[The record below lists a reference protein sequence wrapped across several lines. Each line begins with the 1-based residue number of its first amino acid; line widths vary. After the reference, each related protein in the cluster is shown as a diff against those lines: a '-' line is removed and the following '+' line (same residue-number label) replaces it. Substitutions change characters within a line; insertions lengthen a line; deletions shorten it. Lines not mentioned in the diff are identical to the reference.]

1 MNRSEENIDPF
12 LVLLEQTAQGDRA
25 AFARLY
31 KETNHR
37 VKVYLYRLVQDRNC
51 IDDILVETYIQIWKN
66 SQGFQGRSK
75 ALSWMIGIARNLAL
89 KEIGKKKYHEDIA
102 DHPEIEAAGINLE
115 AGDRKKVFSRALA
128 RLSPK
133 HREILDLAFYQDL
146 AYREIAQI
154 LNISES
160 TVKTRVFYA
169 KASLKKALARM
180 GIDSDDL

>member
-1 MNRSEENIDPF
+1 MTRTAAHDPF
-12 LVLLEQTAQGDRA
+12 LSLLEQTAKGDRD
-25 AFARLY
+25 AFAILY
-31 KETNHR
+31 EETSHR
-37 VKVYLYRLVQDRNC
+37 IKVYLHRLMQDENC
-51 IDDILVETYIQIWKN
+51 IEDILVETYTQVWKN
-66 SQGFQGRSK
+66 SAKFQGRAK
-75 ALSWMIGIARNLAL
+75 VLTWMIGIARNLAL

-115 AGDRKKVFSRALA
+115 AGDRKEVFSRALA

-146 AYREIAQI
+146 AYREIAQL

-169 KASLKKALARM
+169 KASLKKALAQM
-180 GIDSDDL
+180 GINSDDL